1 MRKEDPTLHLVARD
15 VDPSGGVHWLSETEV
30 ALLLL
35 RDGRPSWH
43 RVSLKGSETPL
54 PVLTSLGLG
63 GYECDV
69 RQSADGIWSW
79 VANRTWRTSEG
90 KSGTLPGTC
99 SVSLSLDG
107 KTATSLH
114 DRHKEATLTAIR
126 PGGINATLW
135 WSYDGGFDNHRWTS
149 NHAGYIVAVDEHHQT
164 MVVMTADGSK
174 VTRMGTLGRTKHGMY
189 GDFTV
194 GNGIGAGWPTGRMS
208 GPGLDSPRQAGSSR
222 LEVEARLLKKRPI
235 PQPETYPNTLVVYDY
250 QVQRVSKGRHPTG
263 KILVVHWG
271 IRRGIVD
278 RQVGGR
284 VEGRSY
290 RLLLEPFED
299 HTELHGLKLVEN
311 LEDLTLPL
319 YLALSPPS

>member
-1 MRKEDPTLHLVARD
+1 MARHLISIRERKSLLIVASILVAKIVLGGAQSSPLELDWLRSEVGDGALVHHAEGRLYLTELATGTSHFLALGNQPEFSPNSSKIAWIDGATARGRMRKEDPTLHLVARD

-135 WSYDGGFDNHRWTS
+135 WS
-149 NHAGYIVAVDEHHQT
+149 
-164 MVVMTADGSK
+164 
-174 VTRMGTLGRTKHGMY
+174 
-189 GDFTV
+189 
-194 GNGIGAGWPTGRMS
+194 
-208 GPGLDSPRQAGSSR
+208 
-222 LEVEARLLKKRPI
+222 
-235 PQPETYPNTLVVYDY
+235 
-250 QVQRVSKGRHPTG
+250 
-263 KILVVHWG
+263 
-271 IRRGIVD
+271 
-278 RQVGGR
+278 
-284 VEGRSY
+284 
-290 RLLLEPFED
+290 
-299 HTELHGLKLVEN
+299 
-311 LEDLTLPL
+311 
-319 YLALSPPS
+319 